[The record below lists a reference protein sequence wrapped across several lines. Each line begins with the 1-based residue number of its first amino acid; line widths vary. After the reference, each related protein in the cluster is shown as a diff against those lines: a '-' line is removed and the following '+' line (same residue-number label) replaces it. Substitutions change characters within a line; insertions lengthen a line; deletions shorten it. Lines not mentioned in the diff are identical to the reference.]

1 LEADVDLEPEKMS
14 DFERG
19 WITGWLSARG
29 IEDPTFDQLRE
40 ALMALLSFKT
50 RHVTS
55 ERQQ

>member
-1 LEADVDLEPEKMS
+1 MDADIDLEPEKMS
-14 DFERG
+14 VFERG

-40 ALMALLSFKT
+40 ALVALLSFKN

-55 ERQQ
+55 ERPQ